1 MRLWLLI
8 VIIYLAAD
16 RLGSSQTNSPATTN
30 GVLIIKAR
38 PLPPS
43 TRPAEPAGESK
54 PTPPAASANAP
65 SSRVERVRH
74 LEPAQ
79 TELEQVTPK
88 LRPASF
94 D

>member
-1 MRLWLLI
+1 MRLCLLI
-8 VIIYLAAD
+8 VVIYLAAD
-16 RLGSSQTNSPATTN
+16 RLGSSQTNSPGSTN
-30 GVLIIKAR
+30 GILIIKAR
-38 PLPPS
+38 TLPPS

-54 PTPPAASANAP
+54 PALATSAAAP

>member
-1 MRLWLLI
+1 MRLCLLI
-8 VIIYLAAD
+8 VVIYLAAD
-16 RLGSSQTNSPATTN
+16 RLGSSQTNSPGSTN
-30 GVLIIKAR
+30 GILIIKAR
-38 PLPPS
+38 TLPS
-43 TRPAEPAGESK
+43 TGPAEPAGESK
-54 PTPPAASANAP
+54 PALATSAAAP